1 MSPELH
7 DDIQYLKGVGPS
19 VSNKLNKLGIFKVE
33 DLLYHFPRAYEDRR
47 NLKLLSEAREGE
59 KATFKFTVQ
68 DHSSFFYAGRT
79 HPRIKVSDES
89 GAALLYCFNRNYLT
103 NILKVG
109 VTFYLTGAY
118 ARKKRVPT
126 FAQFDFDLDVGSSDL
141 GIVPIYRLTSGL
153 SQKKLRNLS
162 MNVLSQFADGMKD
175 DIPQVISEGYR
186 LGSRGD
192 MLKAIHFPRDMDS
205 LRRAKEAVSY
215 GEFFKFQ
222 IIVALARN
230 RSSKIQKKRDA
241 VEGKLKED
249 FLIRLNFP
257 LTNAQKRVLDE
268 IEKDLFDPRPMSRLI
283 QGDVGSGKTV
293 VALLAALTVL
303 ERGGQVAFMAP
314 TEILA
319 KQHFYT
325 ITEFFAGMPLTVQ
338 FISGSVRG
346 EKRKE
351 IVKGLIEDETDIIV
365 GTHALF
371 SDDIHYRNL
380 SLVIIDEQ
388 HKFGVLQRGS
398 LRSKGNHPDC
408 LVMSATPIPRTLSMT
423 LYGDLDVSV
432 IDEMP
437 AGRAGVETYIVKQAE
452 IERVFSKVREEV
464 EKGRQAYFIYPVIEE
479 SSNSDMKNAVDSFER
494 LKNKVFTDLR
504 IGLLH
509 GRMSDAEKD
518 EVMHLFKEKQF
529 DVLVATTVVEVGVD
543 VSNASV
549 MVVEQAERFGLSS
562 IHQLRGR
569 IGRGRYRSYCFLVPD
584 RSTGREAFNRLRIL
598 REIQDG
604 FKIAEW
610 DLRMRGPGEILG
622 KRQSGVPSFIIDE
635 LDINTKLIYRA
646 QKDARRF
653 IAGEIGTGEERE
665 KYLEDFMQTD
675 GYRDAVL
682 YFGG

>member
-1 MSPELH
+1 
-7 DDIQYLKGVGPS
+7 LKDT
-19 VSNKLNKLGIFKVE
+19 KL
-33 DLLYHFPRAYEDRR
+33 
-47 NLKLLSEAREGE
+47 
-59 KATFKFTVQ
+59 
-68 DHSSFFYAGRT
+68 
-79 HPRIKVSDES
+79 
-89 GAALLYCFNRNYLT
+89 
-103 NILKVG
+103 
-109 VTFYLTGAY
+109 
-118 ARKKRVPT
+118 
-126 FAQFDFDLDVGSSDL
+126 
-141 GIVPIYRLTSGL
+141 
-153 SQKKLRNLS
+153 
-162 MNVLSQFADGMKD
+162 VLF
-175 DIPQVISEGYR
+175 V
-186 LGSRGD
+186 
-192 MLKAIHFPRDMDS
+192 
-205 LRRAKEAVSY
+205 
-215 GEFFKFQ
+215 
-222 IIVALARN
+222 N
-230 RSSKIQKKRDA
+230 
-241 VEGKLKED
+241 
-249 FLIRLNFP
+249 
-257 LTNAQKRVLDE
+257 
-268 IEKDLFDPRPMSRLI
+268 
-283 QGDVGSGKTV
+283 
-293 VALLAALTVL
+293 
-303 ERGGQVAFMAP
+303 
-314 TEILA
+314 
-319 KQHFYT
+319 
-325 ITEFFAGMPLTVQ
+325 
-338 FISGSVRG
+338 
-346 EKRKE
+346 
-351 IVKGLIEDETDIIV
+351 
-365 GTHALF
+365 
-371 SDDIHYRNL
+371 DIHYRNL